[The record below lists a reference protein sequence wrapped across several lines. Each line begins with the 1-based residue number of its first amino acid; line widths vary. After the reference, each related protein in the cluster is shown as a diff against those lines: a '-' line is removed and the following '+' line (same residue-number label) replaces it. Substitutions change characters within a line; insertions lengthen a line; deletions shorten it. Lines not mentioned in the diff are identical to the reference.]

1 MIYSLV
7 AGSQRDRTDY
17 KQEVP
22 VKKKK
27 KRYKKSIIKIEQK
40 MKRSRQEEKQ

>member
-27 KRYKKSIIKIEQK
+27 KGIKKA
-40 MKRSRQEEKQ
+40 

>member
-27 KRYKKSIIKIEQK
+27 KYKKSIRKIEQK

>member
-7 AGSQRDRTDY
+7 AGSQMDRTDY

-22 VKKKK
+22 VNKQKK
-27 KRYKKSIIKIEQK
+27 KRYK
-40 MKRSRQEEKQ
+40 EKHKKN